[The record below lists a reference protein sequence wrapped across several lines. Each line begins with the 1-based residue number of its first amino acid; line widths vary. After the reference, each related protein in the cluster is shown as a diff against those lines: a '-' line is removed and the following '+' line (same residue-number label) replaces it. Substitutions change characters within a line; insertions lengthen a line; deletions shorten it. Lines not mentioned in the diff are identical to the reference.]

1 MQPNEAR
8 SNYQFALLLADEGDD
23 KSAAACLEA
32 LIKNMPEYIE
42 AHRSLST
49 IYFRLGRVAD
59 GKEQKKIAETMDA
72 AVQAKDLDRGR
83 NLQK

>member
-1 MQPNEAR
+1 
-8 SNYQFALLLADEGDD
+8 
-23 KSAAACLEA
+23 
-32 LIKNMPEYIE
+32 MPEYIE

-49 IYFRLGRVAD
+49 IYFRLGRVAE

-72 AVQAKDLDRGR
+72 CGSGEDLDRGR